1 MMNLIRSYTMQ
12 LKARVK
18 VKSFKTSD
26 AMHSFLSTGGNSL
39 QWRVVSDSEF
49 ERGLKKTGVYI
60 DRAGD
65 FLNVKNIDASA
76 LAHM

>member
-1 MMNLIRSYTMQ
+1 MQ

-26 AMHSFLSTGGNSL
+26 AMYSFLSTGGNSL

-49 ERGLKKTGVYI
+49 KRGLKKTGVYI
-60 DRAGD
+60 DRANE
-65 FLNVKNIDASA
+65 FLNTKNIDASA